1 MPKLALSVA
10 AQSQNARAVRTA
22 GNELSRRHLLA
33 ATGAAALAGASTA
46 TAAPGND
53 AELLDLIQRLH
64 VKADEDRH
72 LNTQIDA
79 LYDHLPSLEWTVDEL
94 KAHRIEG
101 NKDRPRSLLPEEI
114 ERSDRADDPAQPI
127 LQRTVDEREDGYT
140 ASLTAVR
147 PKVTAADRAA
157 WRLRCR
163 ARRALY
169 DAKHAAREEAMER
182 LGINAGEKQS
192 AAIGAEWYVIRDRI
206 IAKPAATVAGAVAKM
221 KASTDITGKGS
232 DADIDV
238 HEPGLFVSALAD
250 LERLA
255 GGAA

>member
-1 MPKLALSVA
+1 MVDSENTTTLPM
-10 AQSQNARAVRTA
+10 
-22 GNELSRRHLLA
+22 SRRRLLA
-33 ATGAAALAGASTA
+33 GAGAAALAGASTA
-46 TAAPGND
+46 TAAPND
-53 AELLDLIQRLH
+53 HAELLDLIQRLH
-64 VKADEDRH
+64 AKAEEDRL
-72 LNTQIDA
+72 LNARIDA
-79 LYDHLPSLEWTVDEL
+79 LHDQLPSLEWTVEEL
-94 KAHRIEG
+94 TAHRIEG
-101 NKDRPRSLLPEEI
+101 KKDRPRTLLPEDI

-127 LQRTVDEREDGYT
+127 LQRTVDEREDGFS

-169 DAKHAAREEAMER
+169 DAKHAARDAAKER
-182 LGINAGEKQS
+182 LGITAGEKQS
-192 AAIGAEWYVIRDRI
+192 AAIWDEWLAIRNSI
-206 IAKPAATVAGAVAKM
+206 IATPAATVAGAVAKM
-221 KASTDITGKGS
+221 KASTDITGTGS
-232 DADIDV
+232 NADIDV